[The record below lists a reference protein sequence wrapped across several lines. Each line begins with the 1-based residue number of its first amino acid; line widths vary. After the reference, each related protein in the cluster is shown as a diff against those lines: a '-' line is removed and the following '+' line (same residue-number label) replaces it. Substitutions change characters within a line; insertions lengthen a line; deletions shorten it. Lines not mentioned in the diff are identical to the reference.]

1 MKIPRTLLN
10 RKSDTRNSDT
20 LFHVDC
26 FDVYKMNH
34 PRTTIASSLF
44 SNLAYKKPEALGPES
59 WSLLQKVLAV
69 DAEQELL
76 YESLL

>member
-1 MKIPRTLLN
+1 
-10 RKSDTRNSDT
+10 
-20 LFHVDC
+20 
-26 FDVYKMNH
+26 MNH

-44 SNLAYKKPEALGPES
+44 SNLAHKKPEALGPES